1 MEHEIDQIIDRHGA
15 KPTALMAILQDV
27 QQAHGYLSEDALRRI
42 AYRVGIEVP
51 QIYGVAT
58 YYRSLRLKPPGRHSI
73 VACMGTACH
82 VRNSPRVLDAL
93 KQELGVEPGET
104 TSDGLFSLDSV
115 NCLGACALGPVVVV
129 DGRYYARMTPLKARR
144 LVQEYR
150 QRVGKEAQK

>member
-1 MEHEIDQIIDRHGA
+1 MEPEVDRIIDRHGA

-27 QQAHGYLSEDALRRI
+27 QETQGYLSEDALRHI
-42 AYRVGIEVP
+42 AHRVGIEVP

-58 YYRSLRLKPPGRHSI
+58 YYRSLRLSPPGRHSI

-93 KQELGVEPGET
+93 KQELGIDPGGT

-129 DGRYYARMTPLKARR
+129 DGRYHARMTPHKARR
-144 LVQEYR
+144 LVREYR
-150 QRVGKEAQK
+150 ERFEKEAQK